1 MCCIKP
7 QQDYENMIH
16 EGYVKGIPYVI
27 WPKEVIDIIIHEI
40 RERKNSKLIIEFNDG
55 KIKYELKQ

>member
-1 MCCIKP
+1 
-7 QQDYENMIH
+7 MIH